1 MSKYLRVGNGD
12 YHISVK
18 DGARIILDTTDGL
31 LNNAGKV
38 LITGDLE
45 VRGDTTTVNS
55 TILTVA
61 DNIIVLSK
69 DNIASGIPAYFSNN
83 GWY

>member
-12 YHISVK
+12 YNISVK
-18 DGARIILDTTDGL
+18 HGGEITLDTTDGFL
-31 LNNAGKV
+31 DGAGKV
-38 LITGDLE
+38 LITGGLE
-45 VRGDTTTVNS
+45 VRGDSTTYNS

-69 DNIASGIPAYFSNN
+69 DNIAAGLPA
-83 GWY
+83 